1 MGSGFSNKLLL
12 YYLRRIVRNE
22 LSRPILLRRI
32 VRGELSCAELSG
44 HPIDI
49 CNLSAITMHSSKG
62 NSSPSRNKSR
72 THCFSECIQN
82 YQNCTVTDQH
92 FKHALLI

>member
-1 MGSGFSNKLLL
+1 MGSGFSNKLIL

-22 LSRPILLRRI
+22 LSRPFLLRRI

-49 CNLSAITMHSSKG
+49 GNLSAITMHSSKG

-72 THCFSECIQN
+72 THIVFLNVSKTIK
-82 YQNCTVTDQH
+82 TVQSPTNI
-92 FKHALLI
+92 LNTRY